1 MKTINQIGLEEIR
14 IFLAENHKLGETFTK
29 NMIGA
34 WAADA
39 EFQMAEG
46 NSPSIEIKAWDSI
59 HGYTQEYTISKSG
72 IDE

>member
-14 IFLAENHKLGETFTK
+14 IFLAENHKLGEAFTQDML
-29 NMIGA
+29 NA
-34 WAADA
+34 WVADA

-46 NSPSIEIKAWDSI
+46 NLPSIEIKSWDSI